1 MRKFLIGLAAA
12 TLTALPALAND
23 AVVTV
28 PYDGSF
34 EDATFAV
41 ETAIVGRGLVIDYV
55 SHTGEMLQRTGQD
68 VGSDVE
74 LFEAADVFLFCS
86 AVLSRKVMEADP
98 MNIAHCPYGIFVA
111 DQAGKVVIGHR
122 VYPDGA
128 MKEVETLLQ
137 EIAEEAA
144 DG

>member
-23 AVVTV
+23 DVVTV

-55 SHTGEMLQRTGQD
+55 SHTGEMLQRTGID

-111 DQAGKVVIGHR
+111 DQAGEVVIGHR
-122 VYPDGA
+122 VYPEGA
-128 MKEVETLLQ
+128 MKEVEALLHD
-137 EIAEEAA
+137 IAEEAA